1 MMILLSMVL
10 SSIIMAGVCC
20 FIPGHYRQARDAVI
34 KEGEAFSQERIT
46 VRQYPLLAVVLFYS
60 VPVFYFFHQSQP
72 WLSFFLLLFATAAY
86 IDAVTH
92 WVPDALI
99 YACSCF
105 SVFAVTRHMDD
116 VALLLSVVSS
126 ALLVVF
132 MLVCNLWVKGD
143 RQGALFGEGDI
154 YLITAIGLWLSPI
167 FSFVYIAVA
176 YVMAMAWSWRK
187 KHVAFVPFLY
197 LTFYFYVI
205 IEPSINLL

>member
-1 MMILLSMVL
+1 MMILVLMVL
-10 SSIIMAGVCC
+10 SSIIMVGVYR
-20 FIPGHYRQARDAVI
+20 FIPGYYRQARDAVI
-34 KEGEAFSQERIT
+34 KEGEAFSQARIT
-46 VRQYPLLAVVLFYS
+46 VRQYPLLAV
-60 VPVFYFFHQSQP
+60 SQP

-116 VALLLSVVSS
+116 VALLLSGVSS
-126 ALLVVF
+126 ALLVLF

-154 YLITAIGLWLSPI
+154 YLITAVGLWLSPI
-167 FSFVYIAVA
+167 FSFVYIGIA

-197 LTFYFYVI
+197 LTFYIYVV
-205 IEPSINLL
+205 IEPSINPL